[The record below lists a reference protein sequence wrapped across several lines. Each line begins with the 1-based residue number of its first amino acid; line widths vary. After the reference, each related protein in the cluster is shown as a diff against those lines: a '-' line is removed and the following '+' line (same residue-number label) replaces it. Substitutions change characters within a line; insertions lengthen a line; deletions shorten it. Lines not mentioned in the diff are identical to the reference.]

1 MYWKCDLKPKKKSFE
16 KTKISLF
23 FFLSVGKVDLLRV
36 RLVCN
41 YLHVSVPAGVWPQA
55 AEEKVITSL
64 WIYRYGIYLNVQIYF
79 PLKDCSF

>member
-1 MYWKCDLKPKKKSFE
+1 MYWKCDPKKKSFE

-41 YLHVSVPAGVWPQA
+41 YLHLSVPAGVWPEA
-55 AEEKVITSL
+55 AEKVITSL
-64 WIYRYGIYLNVQIYF
+64 WMCGFTDMVSNLMSKYIFL
-79 PLKDCSF
+79 